1 MIGLTSGIEK
11 CSDCDEDL
19 VSRVGEDC
27 MFLFE
32 CD

>member
-1 MIGLTSGIEK
+1 MIGLTSGIEE
-11 CSDCDEDL
+11 CSDRDEDL

-27 MFLFE
+27 VRLFE